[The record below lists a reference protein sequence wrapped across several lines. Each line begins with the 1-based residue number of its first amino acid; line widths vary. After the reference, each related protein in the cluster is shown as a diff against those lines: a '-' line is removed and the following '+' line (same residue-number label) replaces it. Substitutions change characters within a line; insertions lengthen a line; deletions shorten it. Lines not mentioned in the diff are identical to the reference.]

1 MLFYRLGDQPVEIG
15 LEDLT
20 EDMPAAGYLS
30 SAELETVAS
39 RLDILP
45 ETVEACRRANPLF
58 RTGSEVYPQYTF
70 SELRI
75 VNESGEDDWIGFLVR
90 KNLMLVIDIIDFD
103 GSTRKGFVSAVQRAG
118 TARMRSEKAASA
130 FLEALLTGETAF
142 IERVRNLLSQME
154 ETVITGKA
162 DDGMNIRL
170 LQIKKLLLK
179 RYNYYDQL
187 LDVASTLVENENGV
201 FAPKGLSCLT
211 NLAAR
216 VTRLRSDV
224 DTLSDSA
231 DHLQDAYSASLD
243 MKLNRSMQFL
253 TVLTTVFFP
262 LTIIVGW
269 YGMNFEH
276 MPEFGWKYGYLYVI
290 VLSAVVV
297 SALYLIG
304 KKRKWF

>member
-1 MLFYRLGDQPVEIG
+1 
-15 LEDLT
+15 
-20 EDMPAAGYLS
+20 MP
-30 SAELETVAS
+30 
-39 RLDILP
+39 LP
-45 ETVEACRRANPLF
+45 ESSQDEEEP
-58 RTGSEVYPQYTF
+58 
-70 SELRI
+70 
-75 VNESGEDDWIGFLVR
+75 
-90 KNLMLVIDIIDFD
+90 
-103 GSTRKGFVSAVQRAG
+103 
-118 TARMRSEKAASA
+118 AREPAQSEKEPVPELTPEPTPEPTAGDSSENVAVSQA
-130 FLEALLTGETAF
+130 YTEAEALLTGETAF
-142 IERVRNLLSQME
+142 IERGRNLLSQME